1 MVTFPA
7 GELGNLSTSNLVVAV
22 SISTAAR
29 MSPVGDSSQLGVPA
43 DWSKLN
49 RYVVQAANGNKKD
62 WTIEIV
68 EFNK

>member
-1 MVTFPA
+1 
-7 GELGNLSTSNLVVAV
+7 
-22 SISTAAR
+22 